1 MFDNL
6 LKLGISQD
14 TIDKMIDN
22 YNVSIVS
29 ELEME
34 YENVFKILN
43 ALKMLRINDIDELLI
58 NKKDLFLMDYD
69 KFMSKLKG
77 KDLKEVSELINAS
90 GGFAI
95 DDIFFND

>member
-6 LKLGISQD
+6 LKMGISQD

-22 YNVSIVS
+22 YNISIIS

-43 ALKMLRINDIDELLI
+43 ALRMIRINNIDELLI

-77 KDLKEVSELINAS
+77 KDLKEVSELINSS

-95 DDIFFND
+95 DDIFFSD